1 MKYIKLL
8 SVFFIFLIFSCD
20 KDFTSID
27 SDVISSENAINF
39 STSLIDYPLIAS
51 NLRLNPV
58 KSNNLPSF
66 MLGYNNNP
74 VFGESKASFLGQ
86 VIPTEFSPSF
96 GENVVLDSVVLTIPY
111 YSRGVETSEEGDIT
125 YEIDSVYGNT
135 PTKLYVYKS
144 NFYLRDFD
152 PSGDFSDSQ
161 NYYSNG
167 SLSNSEYINQAEVE
181 AELLF
186 ESGVIGD
193 GSDDFTPSSERID
206 LTLLDSLGES
216 YVSSSIAPAI
226 RLKLNNPN
234 DNFWQSIFFEN
245 EGNPELVNPNTFKE
259 FFRGL
264 YIKADGI
271 NSEGSMMMLNFA
283 SSNTKLTIH
292 YTSDTSTD
300 SDTDSGGTTTET
312 ISSQNEYVLN
322 FTDNLI
328 NVYENNFQIDVS
340 NSNTVEG
347 DERLYLKGGE
357 GYMSTIDLFN
367 GEIQDENGEM
377 VDAFDHFKNS
387 FYDGENEIAN
397 KIINEAYIEFF
408 VDQTQNIQ
416 DEPDRIYLY
425 NFEQNTALIDYFLD
439 QSVSSTTINAKINHL
454 EPLTRDG
461 DSLTGEG
468 VKYKIRITEHL
479 NNLILRDSTNAKLAL
494 VVTANVGSID
504 NFSILNSGEENRD
517 FPSGAILTPNG
528 TVLHGSQ
535 SENIDK
541 RPRIKIYYTDPDD

>member
-1 MKYIKLL
+1 MKNIKLL
-8 SVFFIFLIFSCD
+8 SIFFIILIYSCD
-20 KDFTSID
+20 KEFTSID
-27 SDVISSENAINF
+27 SDVISAENAINF
-39 STSLIDYPLIAS
+39 NTSSIDYPIVAS

-74 VFGESKASFLGQ
+74 FYGESKASFLGQ
-86 VIPTEFSPSF
+86 IVPAEFSPSF

-111 YSRGVETSEEGDIT
+111 YSRGVDTDDDGNIS

-135 PTKLYVYKS
+135 ATKLYVYKS
-144 NFYLRDFD
+144 NFYLRDFN

-167 SLSNSEYINQAEVE
+167 ALSNSETINQSEIE
-181 AELLF
+181 AELLY
-186 ESGVIGD
+186 ESGILGD
-193 GSDDFTPSSERID
+193 GSDDFIPSSERID

-216 YVSSSIAPAI
+216 YVASSIAPAV

-234 DNFWQSIFFEN
+234 DNFWESLFFEN
-245 EGNPELVNPNTFKE
+245 EGNPELINPNTFKE

-264 YIKADGI
+264 YIKADGV
-271 NSEGSMMMLNFA
+271 NSEGSMMLLNFA

-292 YTSDTSTD
+292 YTSETSTD
-300 SDTDSGGTTTET
+300 SDTDSGGTSSET
-312 ISSQNEYVLN
+312 ITSQNEYVLN
-322 FTDNLI
+322 FTDNLVNI
-328 NVYENNFQIDVS
+328 YENNFQVDVS

-347 DERLYLKGGE
+347 DERIYLKGGE
-357 GYMSTIDLFN
+357 GYMSTVDLFSGDIEDDN
-367 GEIQDENGEM
+367 GVM
-377 VDAFDHFKNS
+377 VNAFDHFKNS
-387 FYDGENEIAN
+387 FYDEENEIAN

-408 VDQTQNIQ
+408 VDQTQDIGS
-416 DEPDRIYLY
+416 EPDRIYLY

-461 DSLTGEG
+461 DSITGEG

-494 VVTANVGSID
+494 VVTSNVGSID
-504 NFSILNSGEENRD
+504 NFSILNSGEEERD
-517 FPSGAILTPNG
+517 FPSGAILTPKG

-535 SENIDK
+535 SEDLDK
-541 RPRIKIYYTDPDD
+541 RPRIKIYYTDPNE

>member
-193 GSDDFTPSSERID
+193 GSDDFVPSSERID

-387 FYDGENEIAN
+387 FYDEENEIAN

-468 VKYKIRITEHL
+468 LKYKIRITEHL